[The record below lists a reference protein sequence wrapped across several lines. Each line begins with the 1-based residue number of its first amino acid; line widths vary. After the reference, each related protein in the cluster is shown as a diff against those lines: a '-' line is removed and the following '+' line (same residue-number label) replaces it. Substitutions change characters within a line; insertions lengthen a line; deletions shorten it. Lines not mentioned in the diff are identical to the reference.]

1 MKPKSK
7 KVKDIITEGT
17 ERYDDIINIH
27 DLNPDED
34 NIEIYGGADEDYFKD
49 LQRQIEEDGL
59 IEPPIVYPKTLEI
72 KSGHTRIAALK
83 DLGYTEAPI
92 IWSQTKK
99 PKNKFQNIMR
109 LMTANMG
116 RPSNLE
122 RQWNSVQTAIEE
134 YKNEN
139 NGSCPEHIVK
149 QICSAAQLSYK
160 YSYKNLKLLTDKTYD
175 TPTGYD
181 RPDLVARIFSGGGN
195 NLSIAKAV
203 SFAKSDDSKNK
214 KNAKYM
220 HTSKILENAIDNS
233 HVIYSINRVS
243 NLMTMFRDATFTDTE
258 GETKYGFRN
267 IQQNIVGGLVHELFA
282 NAVTDSINSRSSESN
297 KAVAYDPKDNGIYDI
312 SFPLHNAGIEIKT
325 CQIKNGNKVDF
336 ISRHPKTGYFLFVGY
351 TPKFDYFYVSYGK
364 VNESDFG
371 KTSRFGTKI
380 NLEAVSK
387 LTTFTGEL
395 KPNDDNTG
403 YIVTPH
409 PLTF

>member
-1 MKPKSK
+1 M
-7 KVKDIITEGT
+7 
-17 ERYDDIINIH
+17 
-27 DLNPDED
+27 
-34 NIEIYGGADEDYFKD
+34 
-49 LQRQIEEDGL
+49 
-59 IEPPIVYPKTLEI
+59 
-72 KSGHTRIAALK
+72 
-83 DLGYTEAPI
+83 
-92 IWSQTKK
+92 
-99 PKNKFQNIMR
+99 
-109 LMTANMG
+109 
-116 RPSNLE
+116 
-122 RQWNSVQTAIEE
+122 
-134 YKNEN
+134 
-139 NGSCPEHIVK
+139 
-149 QICSAAQLSYK
+149 
-160 YSYKNLKLLTDKTYD
+160 
-175 TPTGYD
+175 
-181 RPDLVARIFSGGGN
+181 
-195 NLSIAKAV
+195 

-325 CQIKNGNKVDF
+325 CQINNGNKVDF